1 MRDQEIY
8 QKIGELLWSIMMED
22 AETIIC
28 EGYIYPEFNSYSFE
42 WVTKKNQIGWFDM
55 DEIPHEIGQKIIIL
69 MSELRSLDIFKEKWT
84 NFKVTLSD
92 TGKFNIAFA
101 YIPEEDHWPS
111 LSMRGISDLS
121 EEELDRDYS
130 QIPKELWKE
139 RVRIKNQNK

>member
-1 MRDQEIY
+1 
-8 QKIGELLWSIMMED
+8 
-22 AETIIC
+22 
-28 EGYIYPEFNSYSFE
+28 
-42 WVTKKNQIGWFDM
+42 M

-92 TGKFNIAFA
+92 TGKFNIEFA